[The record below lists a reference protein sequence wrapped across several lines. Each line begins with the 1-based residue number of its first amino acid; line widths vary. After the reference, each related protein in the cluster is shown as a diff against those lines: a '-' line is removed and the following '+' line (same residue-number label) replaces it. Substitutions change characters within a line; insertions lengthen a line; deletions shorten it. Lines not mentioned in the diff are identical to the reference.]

1 MVEVVLEAEE
11 VVDSLEGIS
20 RSYRARTRSM
30 DETFL
35 SISFKVYHMHTLRQE
50 NGEKIKKWLIL
61 TL

>member
-11 VVDSLEGIS
+11 VVDSLEGNN
-20 RSYRARTRSM
+20 RSYGVSACVDKIQGRECVSHVLHK
-30 DETFL
+30 L
-35 SISFKVYHMHTLRQE
+35 SQE